1 MWVKRP
7 SIIHTSMGTIGREHT
22 MKSYYKKLA
31 VSALA
36 ATMILPIAACNKK
49 EEEVP
54 EIKSGMEI
62 TAGTPWYEAKHITVD
77 SGIDRTR
84 AVSYHSSLFAGADDK
99 YIFVKTFGE
108 YAHPDSIYISD
119 GDLINNVSMADRT
132 TGEML
137 KILDLTK
144 LFDYEEYWIHDSYYR
159 NGILEVELGYWDK
172 DLEKQFYKLVEYDP
186 VNEKVLGERDIDEG
200 YTQRRILDLGKYR
213 IDLCFNS
220 TMDGVS
226 YYALD
231 ITTGSGDSRKVK
243 RVEIKEEGRSVYDI
257 SLMLP
262 LDKKT
267 VLFPANA
274 DKEAVFYKVDLES
287 GKLSKADPKEYSW
300 INLSAASFPINGSDG
315 NVYYSQGTGIAR
327 FNLNRKQIDEAINY
341 SWCNSKKSLAHFEV
355 GDVSG
360 DSILLWNSAI
370 PNGEYGSFSDKEPYE
385 MELVS
390 LKKTANP
397 HTGKKVLE
405 LYAPY
410 GWIDDVIFNKISEF
424 NSTNGKYYIVVTDRY
439 TNEYNVPYSE
449 DPEESSYNVL
459 NGESMIGNKLTM
471 DIINGKGPDIYFD
484 AFTMP
489 FNFKDHLV
497 DLTPYVGDLSKDKY
511 FTNMVDLSKEDGKLY
526 LMPLA
531 VCAEG
536 IFTDAKNAGKS
547 GEGFTTEEYAKFLK
561 ETLNGVD
568 VVEGVSQPYYFVTL
582 FNNMRNRFIKDGKA
596 DFTSEDFKAIAEFVK
611 ENVPE
616 KAPNMEIVMDEDE
629 QMNNP
634 YYDDGYLKH
643 PASHS
648 TAAGYYTYFA
658 SMERISDNAVLLGL
672 PTSDGNGP
680 AAGRIL
686 NFAIS
691 ANSADPDAC
700 GEFLK
705 MLLTDES
712 QAGLAKNGYLSINRE
727 IFRETGYQAVDYL
740 NSISVSAHFE
750 EGGQPSKNRVTFT
763 KKHIDQLE
771 QTLLNCT
778 TMKYTDPDIEKILVE
793 EMPAYFSG
801 QKSLE
806 ETAKIAQDRVQK
818 VLDERR

>member
-1 MWVKRP
+1 
-7 SIIHTSMGTIGREHT
+7 MGADFTHLTGKTGREHT

-119 GDLINNVSMADRT
+119 GDLINNVSMVDRT
-132 TGEML
+132 SGEMV
-137 KILDLTK
+137 KIIDVTK
-144 LFDYEEYWIHDSYYR
+144 LFDYEDFWIQDTYYR
-159 NGILEVELGYWDK
+159 NGILEFVLSVWEKDSDK
-172 DLEKQFYKLVEYDP
+172 QLYKLFEYDP
-186 VNEKVLGERDIDEG
+186 VNEKILDERDVDAG
-200 YTQRRILDLGKYR
+200 YTQRRIMDLGKYR
-213 IDLCFNS
+213 CDLCFS
-220 TMDGVS
+220 TTMDGLCF
-226 YYALD
+226 YTLD
-231 ITTGSGDSRKVK
+231 ITTGSGNGKKVK

-300 INLSAASFPINGSDG
+300 INPSAASFPINGSDG

-327 FNLNRKQIDEAINY
+327 FNLDKKQIDEAINY
-341 SWCNSKKSLAHFEV
+341 SWCNSKKSLAHYELS
-355 GDVSG
+355 DVSG
-360 DSILLWNSAI
+360 DSVLLWNSAI
-370 PNGEYGSFSDKEPYE
+370 PNGKFGAPSFKEPLE
-385 MELVS
+385 MEFVS
-390 LKKTANP
+390 LKKAANP
-397 HTGKKVLE
+397 HAGKKVLE

-410 GWIDDVIFNKISEF
+410 GWIDDVIFDKITEF

-439 TNEYNVPYSE
+439 TNNYDVAYSK
-449 DPEESSYNVL
+449 DPDESSYNVL
-459 NGESMIGNKLTM
+459 NASSRLGNKLAM

-489 FNFKDHLV
+489 FNYKEHLA
-497 DLTPYVGDLSKDKY
+497 DLTPYVGELSKDKY
-511 FTNMVDLSKEDGKLY
+511 FANMAELSKQDGKLY

-561 ETLNGVD
+561 ETLNGID

-582 FNNMRNRFIKDGKA
+582 FNNMKDRFIKNGKA
-596 DFTSEDFKAIAEFVK
+596 DFTGEDFKAIAEFVK

-658 SMERISDNAVLLGL
+658 SMERISENAVLLGL
-672 PTSDGNGP
+672 PTSDGSGP

-686 NFAIS
+686 TFAIS
-691 ANSADPDAC
+691 AHSADPDAC

-705 MLLTDES
+705 MLLTDET
-712 QAGLAKNGYLSINRE
+712 QARLAKNGYLSLNRE
-727 IFRETGYQAVDYL
+727 IFRETGYQAADYF
-740 NSISVSAHFE
+740 NTVSVSAHYE
-750 EGGQPSKNRVTFT
+750 EDGHPSKNRVTFT

-771 QTLLNCT
+771 QTILNCT
-778 TMKYTDPDIEKILVE
+778 TMKDTDPDIEKILVE

>member
-7 SIIHTSMGTIGREHT
+7 SIIHTSMGTIGEEHT

-159 NGILEVELGYWDK
+159 NGILEIELGYWDK

-327 FNLNRKQIDEAINY
+327 FNLDRKQIDEAINY

-370 PNGEYGSFSDKEPYE
+370 PNGEYGFFSDKEPYE

-497 DLTPYVGDLSKDKY
+497 DLTPY
-511 FTNMVDLSKEDGKLY
+511 
-526 LMPLA
+526 
-531 VCAEG
+531 
-536 IFTDAKNAGKS
+536 

-658 SMERISDNAVLLGL
+658 SMERISENAVLLGL